1 MYSMQKHCMNLLC
14 YGPVFVVINA
24 GVTKPQLGLER
35 AEEIQIFETFNVKRK
50 CNINSFSVYLL
61 FIIMSQHMST
71 FFINKM

>member
-50 CNINSFSVYLL
+50 CNIN
-61 FIIMSQHMST
+61 
-71 FFINKM
+71 